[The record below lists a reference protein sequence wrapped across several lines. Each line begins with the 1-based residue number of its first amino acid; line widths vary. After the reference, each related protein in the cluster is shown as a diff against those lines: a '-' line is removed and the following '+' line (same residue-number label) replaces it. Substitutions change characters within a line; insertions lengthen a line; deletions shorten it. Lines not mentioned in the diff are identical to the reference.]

1 MMERE
6 FFGRKRTTLFF
17 YFCAFIGCFGTV
29 FAMLQAGVSEEPSIS
44 VLGLA
49 LFGKLAIAAAFSM
62 IYIYTGE
69 LFPSDIRSGTGQ
81 RLSIFWD
88 FFQK

>member
-1 MMERE
+1 MIESE
-6 FFGRKRTTLFF
+6 STDE
-17 YFCAFIGCFGTV
+17 
-29 FAMLQAGVSEEPSIS
+29 VSMS

-69 LFPSDIRSGTGQ
+69 LFPSDIRSGT
-81 RLSIFWD
+81 D
-88 FFQK
+88 